1 MGSAAP
7 RRLTETDK
15 ARIVT
20 ALAANGGNI
29 KRTARELG
37 LGPTTVRRYRDK
49 YEHGTGPGQAV
60 VVRVA
65 GEFVEDATRIRDK
78 AMLALEARIDAGEI
92 KASELITALGV
103 LTDKVR
109 LAEGLATTKVEHSS
123 ALPPAAELQAILSGV
138 VQGAIAAA
146 ERRDAEIVDA
156 EIVEAIA
163 LPQTT

>member
-1 MGSAAP
+1 MGADAP
-7 RRLTETDK
+7 RKFTEADK

-29 KRTARELG
+29 KRTAREMG
-37 LGPTTVRRYRDK
+37 LSPTTVRRYRDK
-49 YEHGTGPGQAV
+49 FDHGTGPSTAV
-60 VVRVA
+60 VARVA

-78 AMLALEARIDAGEI
+78 AMLSLERRIDAEEI

-109 LAEGLATTKVEHSS
+109 LAEGLATSKVEHSS
-123 ALPPAAELQAILSGV
+123 AFPPPDELQAILSGV

-146 ERRDAEIVDA
+146 ERRDGEIVDA
-156 EIVEAIA
+156 QIVEVIE
-163 LPQTT
+163 LPETT